1 MDEKQS
7 DLANGLRAAHA
18 ALRDASKSAA
28 EIALDDIAAAC
39 GCARWEYPGQVT
51 RDVLGVVARL
61 EAAQS
66 ILKGRTT
73 PPTEA
78 EREAHRKAGGSWRCV
93 VTIDGKITHMGLH
106 FDRNEFPPSSVF
118 DGLLKRRGIVYIETW
133 WALDATGALCA
144 WPVVVEVAR

>member
-1 MDEKQS
+1 MDEKQT
-7 DLANGLRAAHA
+7 DLAKGLRVT
-18 ALRDASKSAA
+18 RDVLGAA

-78 EREAHRKAGGSWRCV
+78 ERDAHRKAGGLWRCV